1 VALSV
6 VCVSRTAGA
15 GAEEVSRLV
24 AQRLDCPLI
33 DEEIVLQAADRAGV
47 ETEFVTDV
55 ERGKS
60 FLAHLVDDVIESGA
74 IAAYGPVVPRPSGPK
89 REELR
94 GLIRTGI
101 EESANRG
108 NVVIVAHGAAIA
120 LASREDVLR
129 VFITGSPA
137 ERARRLAEDEQLGDG
152 EAAKLAARSDAQRA
166 DYLKRFYDVQTE
178 QPTHYDLV
186 LNTDR
191 LSLEDAATLIVAAT
205 HQS

>member
-47 ETEFVTDV
+47 ETDFVTDV
-55 ERGKS
+55 EKGKS

-74 IAAYGPVVPRPSGPK
+74 IAAYGPVVPRPAGPK
-89 REELR
+89 RDELR
-94 GLIRTGI
+94 GLIRTAI
-101 EESANRG
+101 EETANRG
-108 NVVIVAHGAAIA
+108 KVVIVAHGAAIA
-120 LASREDVLR
+120 LASRDDVLR

-137 ERARRLAEDEQLGDG
+137 ERARRLAESDQLGDG
-152 EAAKLAARSDAQRA
+152 EAAKLAERSDAERA
-166 DYLKRFYDVQTE
+166 DYLKRFYDVQAE
-178 QPTHYDLV
+178 LPTHYDLV
-186 LNTDR
+186 VNTDR
-191 LSLEDAATLIVAAT
+191 LTLEDAATLIVAAT
-205 HQS
+205 AH